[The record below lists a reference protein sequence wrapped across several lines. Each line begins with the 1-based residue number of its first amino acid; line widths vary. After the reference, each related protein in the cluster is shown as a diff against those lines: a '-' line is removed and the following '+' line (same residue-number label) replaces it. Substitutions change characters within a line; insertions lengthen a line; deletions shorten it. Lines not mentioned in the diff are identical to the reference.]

1 MEGRPVGTPEPEVTI
16 AGVRLPAAMEIIAGM
31 TEAEEPA
38 GTMEA
43 EGPAGTTEAE
53 ELVGTMEAEEPA
65 GMTEP
70 AETVLRCRVMSK
82 MGFGR

>member
-38 GTMEA
+38 GTTEA
-43 EGPAGTTEAE
+43 EELAGTTEAE
-53 ELVGTMEAEEPA
+53 ELVGTMEAEEPV
-65 GMTEP
+65 GMMEP